1 MRLEKDV
8 DLLVIV
14 DHMNAGPPFVPRE
27 SGSPVVVPVEN
38 HVIDGHMEPGIPA
51 VITEDKILRSLQRVI
66 IQSEDVHLGKAQASG
81 VMDESHN
88 SALVPGPV
96 PVVVGLQLQLPH
108 VARRRLVDRNW
119 RLVTDSLDSGRGA
132 GGVLR
137 D

>member
-96 PVVVGLQLQLPH
+96 PAVVGLQLQVPH
-108 VARRRLVDRNW
+108 VTQWRLVDGN
-119 RLVTDSLDSGRGA
+119 
-132 GGVLR
+132 
-137 D
+137 

>member
-1 MRLEKDV
+1 MRLEEV
-8 DLLVIV
+8 DLLVVV
-14 DHMNAGPPFVPRE
+14 DHTDARPSFVPRE
-27 SGSPVVVPVEN
+27 SLIRVVAAVEN

-96 PVVVGLQLQLPH
+96 PVVVGLQL
-108 VARRRLVDRNW
+108 
-119 RLVTDSLDSGRGA
+119 
-132 GGVLR
+132 
-137 D
+137 